1 MSRLAAER
9 EAAREEAENP
19 KPRKKAKRNPD
30 PLVGNNAKH
39 FELVTVDNISKH
51 RVRSASFSD
60 EALLQGQGWLRPC
73 RR

>member
-1 MSRLAAER
+1 MCRLAAER

-39 FELVTVDNISKH
+39 FELVTVDNIKKH
-51 RVRSASFSD
+51 RVS
-60 EALLQGQGWLRPC
+60 
-73 RR
+73 